1 MKMEKLS
8 SLKKFT
14 PALIGTLCGMLNGLF
29 GAGGGIAAVPLLKA
43 SGIPLK
49 KAHATSLAVILPISL
64 VSAILYLVNGAIQF
78 SDAWPYLPGGL
89 LGAILGA
96 LLMQKIPDKLLR
108 KAFGAFMI
116 YAAVRLLLR

>member
-29 GAGGGIAAVPLLKA
+29 GAGGGIAAVPLLKHREFH
-43 SGIPLK
+43 SRKHTLLLWRSSYRSPSSVPSYIWSTERSSFPMLGLICR
-49 KAHATSLAVILPISL
+49 
-64 VSAILYLVNGAIQF
+64 
-78 SDAWPYLPGGL
+78 GGL

-108 KAFGAFMI
+108 KAFGAMI

>member
-1 MKMEKLS
+1 M
-8 SLKKFT
+8 
-14 PALIGTLCGMLNGLF
+14 IF
-29 GAGGGIAAVPLLKA
+29 GIKPRPSPKDNMQWKDRRRNNGGGIAAVPLLKA

-64 VSAILYLVNGAIQF
+64 VSAILYMANGAIRF
-78 SDAWPYLPGGL
+78 ADAWPYLPGGF

>member
-1 MKMEKLS
+1 MEKLRG
-8 SLKKFT
+8 LKKFT

-49 KAHATSLAVILPISL
+49 KAHATSLAVILPVSI
-64 VSAILYLVNGAIQF
+64 VSAILYLANG
-78 SDAWPYLPGGL
+78 
-89 LGAILGA
+89 
-96 LLMQKIPDKLLR
+96 KIPDKLLR

>member
-1 MKMEKLS
+1 MEKARS
-8 SLKKFT
+8 FKKFA
-14 PALIGTLCGMLNGLF
+14 PALIGAVCGVLNGLF

-64 VSAILYLVNGAIQF
+64 VSAILYMANGAIRF
-78 SDAWPYLPGGL
+78 AGAWPYLPGGF